1 MRKNIFTLLIALLLL
16 SCSVDEGEE
25 TNYVLLPVESIQ
37 LPDEFVLN
45 EEYEI
50 PIVFKRPTNCHG
62 YYDIFLKVDNEIR
75 TLAVQC
81 VVYENSDCEVLE
93 ENNQTNESFRFKI
106 LYDQVYVFR
115 IWKGIDELGGE
126 MYEEIEVPVVN

>member
-1 MRKNIFTLLIALLLL
+1 MRKSVFALLIALLIL
-16 SCSVDEGEE
+16 SCSVDEGEG
-25 TNYVLLPVESIQ
+25 TSYVLLPIESIQ
-37 LPDEFVLN
+37 LPNEFTLN

-62 YYDIFLKVDNEIR
+62 YYDIFLKGDSEIR

-81 VVYENSDCEVLE
+81 IVYENPNCKALV
-93 ENNQTNESFRFKI
+93 ENNQTNESFIFKV

-115 IWKGIDELGGE
+115 IWKGIDEFGE
-126 MYEEIEVPVVN
+126 EIYEEIEVPVVN